1 MESRITPM
9 NANDADNAE
18 CFELVA
24 KHYHQTFLSNPAG
37 REYLSGRGI
46 GNEALFVEHRI
57 GFCDGSLLSSLGK
70 VSIEKL
76 SELGLI
82 LENGKERFL
91 GCVVFP
97 LFDKD
102 LRVVSFY
109 GRHLKTGHFYLP
121 GVRQGVFNR
130 GKFGPLNPPKGGLEI
145 QNAPL
150 IISESVIDALSFINA
165 GLPNVL
171 AIYGTNGF
179 TNEHLDLINDLKPS
193 EIVIALDGD
202 EQGQAASLRLKEKL
216 AADCGFSFNCRIA
229 IMPDKQDA
237 NEYFQRYSK
246 VDFEKLVGETAPLN
260 PPKVGGD
267 NAAASIPHNAT
278 ENQAS
283 IALSAPRNPL
293 SANYQIKHL
302 EAKAGKL
309 TVTLKVVNP
318 NTKRFVLDTIN
329 LYSKRGRDSLVA
341 SVAQLFQVKH
351 ELIEAEVTELIALAE
366 SKSKQLEPEK
376 PEAQT
381 VMTET
386 EKADALTFLKSP
398 KLLSEIVD
406 DYSTLGYIGEESNKQ
421 LAYLVMTSRKLD
433 NPLSLVIVSNS
444 AAGKSS
450 LQKATM
456 EFCPPEDGKHFTR
469 LTQQSLYYLGE
480 ESLKHKFLSI
490 EEEEGQSDANY
501 SLKTLLSAK
510 VLNVAATTQDPV
522 TGKRIADE
530 YRTEGPVA
538 VMVSTT
544 NPDLEP
550 EFASRT
556 LVISID
562 ETKEQTAQI
571 HDSQRELRTIEGRAR
586 QLKEKIVHKKHHNAQ
601 RLLDK
606 DLVVVNNLAPKLQF
620 PTDRLKYRRANA
632 HYLDLIDTIAYLR
645 QYQKEIKQ
653 HGHGAPCFRYIEVD
667 KSDIKI
673 ANNLY
678 GVLMG
683 WQIDEL
689 VPPTRKLLIQTIEFC
704 GKKGLNEFSRREI
717 RECYKWGNTHLHNH
731 LQKLVELEYITPITG
746 QQGSKYQYQLLLNY
760 TESDNLIEP
769 LKAVAE
775 L

>member
-1 MESRITPM
+1 M
-9 NANDADNAE
+9 
-18 CFELVA
+18 
-24 KHYHQTFLSNPAG
+24 
-37 REYLSGRGI
+37 
-46 GNEALFVEHRI
+46 
-57 GFCDGSLLSSLGK
+57 
-70 VSIEKL
+70 
-76 SELGLI
+76 
-82 LENGKERFL
+82 
-91 GCVVFP
+91 
-97 LFDKD
+97 
-102 LRVVSFY
+102 
-109 GRHLKTGHFYLP
+109 
-121 GVRQGVFNR
+121 
-130 GKFGPLNPPKGGLEI
+130 
-145 QNAPL
+145 
-150 IISESVIDALSFINA
+150 
-165 GLPNVL
+165 
-171 AIYGTNGF
+171 
-179 TNEHLDLINDLKPS
+179 
-193 EIVIALDGD
+193 
-202 EQGQAASLRLKEKL
+202 
-216 AADCGFSFNCRIA
+216 
-229 IMPDKQDA
+229 
-237 NEYFQRYSK
+237 
-246 VDFEKLVGETAPLN
+246 
-260 PPKVGGD
+260 
-267 NAAASIPHNAT
+267 
-278 ENQAS
+278 
-283 IALSAPRNPL
+283 
-293 SANYQIKHL
+293 
-302 EAKAGKL
+302 
-309 TVTLKVVNP
+309 
-318 NTKRFVLDTIN
+318 
-329 LYSKRGRDSLVA
+329 VA

-351 ELIEAEVTELIALAE
+351 EVIEAEVTELIALAE
-366 SKSKQLEPEK
+366 GKAKQLEPEK

-381 VMTET
+381 VMTEA
-386 EKADALTFLKSP
+386 EKTAALAFLKSP
-398 KLLSEIVD
+398 KLLTEIVA
-406 DYSTLGYIGEESNKQ
+406 DYSTLGYIGEEANKQ

-456 EFCPPEDGKHFTR
+456 EFCPPEDSKHFTR

-562 ETKEQTAQI
+562 ETKEQTAHI

-586 QLKEKIVHKKHHNAQ
+586 QLKEKTVHRKHHNAQ

-606 DLVVVNNLAPKLQF
+606 DLVVVNNLAPRLQF

-645 QYQKEIKQ
+645 QYQKEIKA
-653 HGHGAPCFRYIEVD
+653 HADFKYIEAD

-678 GVLMG
+678 AVLMG

-704 GKKGLNEFSRREI
+704 SKKGLNEFSRREI

-731 LQKLVELEYITPITG
+731 LQKLVELEYITPLSG
-746 QQGSKYQYQLLLNY
+746 QQGSKYQYQLLLSGTD
-760 TESDNLIEP
+760 TEIMIEP
-769 LKAVAE
+769 LKAVAGAVNN
-775 L
+775 